1 MPTIVY
7 VEAGGH
13 EILVDVA
20 IGANVMRT
28 AIANEVPGIVAE
40 CGGSA
45 MCATCHVYVDDDSA
59 MTLPPPGEVEQE
71 MLESAAAERTDRSR
85 LSCQLVVPE
94 GLDKLVVRIPET
106 QR

>member
-1 MPTIVY
+1 MPTIVFL
-7 VEAGGH
+7 EPGGKR
-13 EILVDVA
+13 IPVDVA

-28 AIANEVPGIVAE
+28 AIANDVPGIVAE

-45 MCATCHVYVDDDSA
+45 MCATCHVYVDDEGA
-59 MTLPPPGEVEQE
+59 AHLPPPGEVEEE
-71 MLESAAAERTDRSR
+71 MLESAAAERTARSR

-94 GLDKLVVRIPET
+94 GLDTLVVSVPQT